1 MFARFLAA
9 ATMQLVISRIP
20 GVLSVGT
27 PTEHAAED
35 RGCTCPTNSLG
46 PILSCAADTC
56 TLTLQVTYWIG
67 YQPGTNGTS
76 LLFSECPTGYCY
88 SNGTQPNF
96 IVPVN
101 GTREQLDGLICGG
114 QYRTGLV
121 CGECVAGT
129 APAIN
134 SDTFTCVQCSPGDA
148 RLNVLYYILA
158 VYVPLLVIFLC
169 IIVLNIKLTT
179 GPANAFIL
187 YAQIVSSTFGLTA
200 DGQIPLSS
208 ISPHSGRLVNS
219 YKVPYNL
226 FNLQVFGNLLPPL
239 CIGTELNTMDIISL
253 KYLEA
258 VFPLLVIILIVVL
271 LKFQRCIGRGG
282 TTCCA
287 VRHRWK
293 CSLLPAL
300 AAFLLLSYNRF
311 CFIAAQVIAPQPIW
325 DLEHNQV
332 ITSAY
337 FEATFALNDAMYVVR
352 YALPTFLILITFV
365 LLLPLLLLDYPLK
378 WLEKCC
384 VRYECVSR
392 HISSANIHVLLDVFQ
407 GCFKDNRRF
416 FAGMY
421 FLFRL
426 SMYITYAS
434 TDAWILQYIVQQFLV
449 TGYIVLLAVYLPY
462 KNKLLNYID
471 ILIFTN
477 LAFLNM
483 LTIYI
488 MWALQSTDPISDA
501 RSAFFIQYVF
511 VIMPGVCMVGYVAY
525 NIFVCVSR
533 HSNIT
538 MLEKPIGQL
547 ELVSNVEQSIKNPP
561 NDEID
566 VLLDRATL
574 GKTYMS

>member
-1 MFARFLAA
+1 
-9 ATMQLVISRIP
+9 MQLVISRIP

-27 PTEHAAED
+27 PTEHAAEHS
-35 RGCTCPTNSLG
+35 GCTCPTNSLG

-56 TLTLQVTYWIG
+56 TYSLQVTYWIG

-271 LKFQRCIGRGG
+271 LKFQRCIGR
-282 TTCCA
+282 
-287 VRHRWK
+287 V
-293 CSLLPAL
+293 
-300 AAFLLLSYNRF
+300 
-311 CFIAAQVIAPQPIW
+311 QVIAPQPIW

-337 FEATFALNDAMYVVR
+337 FEATFALNDAMYV
-352 YALPTFLILITFV
+352 
-365 LLLPLLLLDYPLK
+365 

-501 RSAFFIQYVF
+501 RIAFFIQYVF